1 MVLRPCQA
9 SKILEL
15 NEVKE
20 LDEDKIYETFEKL
33 DWPRTVFLE
42 DLQKRTTTIY
52 WEPTIIESKF
62 ETLVQ
67 SSFFVNEISTSKN
80 FIEIFIQVNTTF
92 ENQNLGASVDLFFN
106 LRLGLFLK
114 MPYLLVL

>member
-62 ETLVQ
+62 ETRLR
-67 SSFFVNEISTSKN
+67 SDTLRPN
-80 FIEIFIQVNTTF
+80 FP
-92 ENQNLGASVDLFFN
+92 L
-106 LRLGLFLK
+106 LFLTF
-114 MPYLLVL
+114 L